1 MDYLIKFSLACNGT
15 FTVCKIVGTHY
26 GDMQVKFYEIVYTQQ
41 KNRVQQGQGDIEC
54 TQTLKTAYQLDDS
67 LHYDFQ

>member
-1 MDYLIKFSLACNGT
+1 MQRYIYSLYDSVHTLWGHASE
-15 FTVCKIVGTHY
+15 
-26 GDMQVKFYEIVYTQQ
+26 FYEIVYTQQ